1 MDTEEFPSP
10 EILSL
15 LPSNDLTTPPWSVI
29 KCICFKYHLTCL
41 RRQRSSCLEA
51 DYSHF
56 FLRAKVV
63 QLSLSYERSIKN
75 LDKADISCNTET
87 QFIVFYV
94 FLHFFLVFRNSQY
107 RHLVKIN
114 FLRFIYLSQSSS
126 NSNFLFNTLQLCR
139 LFLNDNHTSR
149 FFLSFFL
156 FDLSRLIFFFLIWS
170 RQAFL
175 CFLFINFHLVQMHC
189 WAESTKLN
197 KRQISISKKS
207 YSSQISYIHYS

>member
-107 RHLVKIN
+107 RYLVKIN

-139 LFLNDNHTSR
+139 LFLSDNHTSR

-156 FDLSRLIFFFLIWS
+156 FDLSRLIFFFFNLVSLGIFMFPLHQLPPGPNALLG
-170 RQAFL
+170 RVNQVKQET
-175 CFLFINFHLVQMHC
+175 NFY
-189 WAESTKLN
+189 K
-197 KRQISISKKS
+197 
-207 YSSQISYIHYS
+207 